1 MLFRNFMMTALALSL
16 ATGLAAQSSHRKP
29 SDAGSTQKPEK
40 PEKPSKPDKDK
51 PNKPEKPSGGKP
63 DKPSG
68 GKPDKPSGGK
78 PDKPNKPHGGKPDK
92 PHGGACCEGD
102 ALVAIVLTDDQMAQA
117 ETIVANAKPGL
128 ADLEA
133 KIKAAQD
140 AYDAASKDPSTS
152 PEALKELFLAIKGAE
167 LDLKQAKHAVH
178 TAIEALLTAE
188 QKTQIEG
195 FEARIKAFQDL
206 FI

>member
-1 MLFRNFMMTALALSL
+1 MLFRNLMMTALALSL

-29 SDAGSTQKPEK
+29 SDAGTTQKPEK

-51 PNKPEKPSGGKP
+51 PTKPEKPSGGKP

-68 GKPDKPSGGK
+68 GKPDKPS
-78 PDKPNKPHGGKPDK
+78 KPHGGKPNK
-92 PHGGACCEGD
+92 PDGGACCEGD
-102 ALVAIVLTDDQMAQA
+102 ALVAIVLTDEQMTQA

-128 ADLEA
+128 VDLEA
-133 KIKAAQD
+133 KIKVAQD

-152 PEALKELFLAIKGAE
+152 PEALKELFLAVKSAE

-188 QKTQIEG
+188 QITQIEG
-195 FEARIKAFQDL
+195 FEARIKAFQAL
-206 FI
+206 FV